1 MNNVERVKQHIWKNM
16 LGERWMSWIPFC
28 FLLLKAC
35 PPGTYKPEG
44 SPGGISTC
52 ISCPDE
58 NHTSPPGSTSLE
70 DCTCR
75 EGYRAVGQTCEG
87 KCFHPGTEY
96 PWNAQCS
103 SGTIFYVVLHFEGH
117 VKLHG
122 RFSLSFQ
129 TSKNAKVQTELEILK
144 IVFLQWPIA
153 LQLVTTLC
161 GCLII

>member
-1 MNNVERVKQHIWKNM
+1 MNNVKRVKQHTWTNM
-16 LGERWMSWIPFC
+16 LGERWMCWTPFC

-35 PPGTYKPEG
+35 PPGTYKPES

-70 DCTCR
+70 DCTCQ

-96 PWNAQCS
+96 PWNAVLGQF
-103 SGTIFYVVLHFEGH
+103 FYVALCCEGH
-117 VKLHG
+117 VKLHA
-122 RFSLSFQ
+122 RFSLLFQ
-129 TSKNAKVQTELEILK
+129 TSKNAKVQAELEISK
-144 IVFLQWPIA
+144 ECFPSVAYCTPASNHFVVA
-153 LQLVTTLC
+153 V
-161 GCLII
+161 